1 MTIEQL
7 REVIR
12 PQEELLARHRA
23 GGGYYVGPPTI
34 PNLDQ
39 YRARLDMLETQ
50 QQEEQD
56 PIDLNIIDK

>member
-7 REVIR
+7 REVVL
-12 PQEELLARHRA
+12 PQEEVRERHAA

-34 PNLDQ
+34 PQLDH

-50 QQEEQD
+50 QQEEEDRLEQHRQ
-56 PIDLNIIDK
+56 